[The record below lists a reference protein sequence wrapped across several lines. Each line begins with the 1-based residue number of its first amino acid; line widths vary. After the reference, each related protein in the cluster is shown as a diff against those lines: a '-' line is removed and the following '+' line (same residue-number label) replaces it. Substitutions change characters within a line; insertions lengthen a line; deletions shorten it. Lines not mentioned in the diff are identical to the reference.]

1 MPGWN
6 ASRSTQPFRPRSRF
20 HMMSLAEQRDEGRA
34 GALVQAY
41 SILGLQV
48 FQGFPRA
55 VVGHGK
61 TLTGCGKADHGLCSV
76 CQLWCMCRGGSWADG
91 TPVGSCDQTQPQ
103 SWHKL
108 AGAGSHKHGKALRGL
123 PRACFPCFPLVGIS
137 EDASIRDWIL
147 DARLWASVSGTAKL
161 SPLLLAH

>member
-1 MPGWN
+1 MPGWD

-20 HMMSLAEQRDEGRA
+20 HMMSLAGERDEGRA

-76 CQLWCMCRGGSWADG
+76 CQLWCMCRGSSWADG
-91 TPVGSCDQTQPQ
+91 QMGHLWAAVTRRNRKVGT
-103 SWHKL
+103 SWQEL
-108 AGAGSHKHGKALRGL
+108 DPTSMGRPCAAM
-123 PRACFPCFPLVGIS
+123 PRA
-137 EDASIRDWIL
+137 
-147 DARLWASVSGTAKL
+147 
-161 SPLLLAH
+161 